1 MKKESDED
9 KQCKEC
15 GSFAVYVY
23 YKDLEQCP
31 FPSGQ
36 ETHTACLLCDTW
48 LRGTIKQQS
57 KIQKLM
63 TPGELEEAEKKKE
76 ERKKLKEEK
85 RALQKDEPVSTK
97 DVSKDLKK
105 KKKTGKTAADLVTN
119 EERMN
124 EFMKK
129 FSK

>member
-1 MKKESDED
+1 
-9 KQCKEC
+9 
-15 GSFAVYVY
+15 
-23 YKDLEQCP
+23 
-31 FPSGQ
+31 
-36 ETHTACLLCDTW
+36 
-48 LRGTIKQQS
+48 
-57 KIQKLM
+57 M
-63 TPGELEEAEKKKE
+63 TPGELELAEKRKE
-76 ERKKLKEEK
+76 ERIKLKEEK

-105 KKKTGKTAADLVTN
+105 KKKTGKTAADLLTN